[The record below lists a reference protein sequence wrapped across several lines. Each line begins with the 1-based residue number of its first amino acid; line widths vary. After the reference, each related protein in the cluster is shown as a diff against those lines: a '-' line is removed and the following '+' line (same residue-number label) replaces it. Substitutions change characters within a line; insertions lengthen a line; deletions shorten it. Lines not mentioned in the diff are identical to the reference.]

1 MGCGDFVGVVA
12 GSGDSGEVRPC
23 PCRET
28 VARVEVSQSL
38 PRWRLFCGLYF
49 HFPTCRIGFWIGD
62 HWPGDIP
69 KFYGPFAKLSK
80 LCAVFFKGYTMLVWF
95 KEDYKTTR

>member
-1 MGCGDFVGVVA
+1 MGRGDFVGVVA

-38 PRWRLFCGLYF
+38 RLFCGLYF
-49 HFPTCRIGFWIGD
+49 HFPTCIGLDFGLVTTGQETFQNFMDPLQSCPSCVLCFLRGILCWSG
-62 HWPGDIP
+62 
-69 KFYGPFAKLSK
+69 SK
-80 LCAVFFKGYTMLVWF
+80 
-95 KEDYKTTR
+95 KTIRQPDN